1 LFDLQPIENK
11 RVEIGFIAQDVSS
24 DGGLLLIK
32 EIEERMG
39 IVKAARILPE
49 DLGKKGKTDVYS
61 RSEWSQ
67 IWFRC
72 CRKK

>member
-1 LFDLQPIENK
+1 
-11 RVEIGFIAQDVSS
+11 
-24 DGGLLLIK
+24 LIK